1 MCYSL
6 CMQLAFV
13 FIPVP
18 LQSVCPEVY
27 FLLFEYIAMKVRGIV
42 WRPTMVFIQL
52 VTEELF

>member
-1 MCYSL
+1 
-6 CMQLAFV
+6 MQLAFV